1 MAQDKQS
8 VELELK
14 GYQLEYLDSMMKK
27 YALPDTGKAIRCM
40 IDHAISE
47 PDQERAIFDVV
58 RCLGC

>member
-27 YALPDTGKAIRCM
+27 YALPDTGKTIRCM
-40 IDHAISE
+40 IDHAIS
-47 PDQERAIFDVV
+47 
-58 RCLGC
+58 